1 MVGLG
6 GVLTEIFRDVAF
18 RMLPITIEDAKS
30 MLAELKG
37 TKILRGYRGS
47 NPIDLNMLA
56 KALTQIGK
64 IGVDNAGY
72 FDSVDFNHIV
82 VYLKSYFVVEA
93 KIILSREFKKATVCA
108 AKANVEFLE

>member
-1 MVGLG
+1 
-6 GVLTEIFRDVAF
+6 
-18 RMLPITIEDAKS
+18 MLPITIDDAKS

-56 KALTQIGK
+56 KALAQIGK

-72 FDSVDFNHIV
+72 FDSVDFNPIV
-82 VYLKSYFVVEA
+82 LYPKSYNVVDA
-93 KIILSREFKKATVCA
+93 DIIWSRVFKKDAIYAVRPNMQFMEQCFSLA
-108 AKANVEFLE
+108 SV